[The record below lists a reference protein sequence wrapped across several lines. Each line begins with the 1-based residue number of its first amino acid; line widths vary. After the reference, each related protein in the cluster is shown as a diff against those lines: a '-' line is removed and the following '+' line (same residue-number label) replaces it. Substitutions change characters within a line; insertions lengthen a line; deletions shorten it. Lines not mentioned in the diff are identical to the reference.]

1 MNLRLEMELML
12 RRYGLKLALILSL
25 LVSALIVTL
34 LRSVPLAT
42 TSATTSMVVEA
53 TDGSR
58 QLEIHHRAF
67 RTLLI
72 PRGEIEAR
80 QADLLETAA
89 RHGLTVGQLDYG
101 HENRVAGQ
109 FGLATLQLPLRG
121 SYPDLRA
128 FLAAMLAAHP
138 ALAVED
144 LAIQRDPMSSTGNGV
159 EARLKLAF
167 FTEATVE
174 SRR

>member
-1 MNLRLEMELML
+1 MNLRLELELML
-12 RRYGLKLALILSL
+12 RRYGLKLVLILTL
-25 LVSALIVTL
+25 LVSALLVTL
-34 LRSVPLAT
+34 LRSVPLAKT
-42 TSATTSMVVEA
+42 PVVVEA

-67 RTLLI
+67 RAVLV
-72 PRGEIEAR
+72 PHGEIEAR
-80 QADLLETAA
+80 QGDVLEIAA
-89 RHGLTVGQLDYG
+89 RHGLAVGQLDYG
-101 HENRVAGQ
+101 QENRVAGQ

-121 SYPDLRA
+121 SYADLRA

-144 LAIQRDPMSSTGNGV
+144 LTIQRDPMSPTGNGV

-167 FTEATVE
+167 FTEAPLE

>member
-1 MNLRLEMELML
+1 MNLRLELELML
-12 RRYGLKLALILSL
+12 RRYGLKLVLILTL

-42 TSATTSMVVEA
+42 TPVVVEA
-53 TDGSR
+53 IDGSR
-58 QLEIHHRAF
+58 QLEMHHRAF
-67 RTLLI
+67 RILLI

-89 RHGLTVGQLDYG
+89 RHGLVVGQLDYG
-101 HENRVAGQ
+101 QETRVAGQ

-144 LAIQRDPMSSTGNGV
+144 LAIQRDPMSPTGNGI

-167 FTEATVE
+167 FTEAPLE

>member
-1 MNLRLEMELML
+1 MNLRLELELML
-12 RRYGLKLALILSL
+12 RRYGFKRVLILTL
-25 LVSALIVTL
+25 LVSALLVTL
-34 LRSVPLAT
+34 LLSVPLAKT
-42 TSATTSMVVEA
+42 PVVVEA

-58 QLEIHHRAF
+58 QLEMHHRAF

-89 RHGLTVGQLDYG
+89 RHGLAVGQLDYA
-101 HENRVAGQ
+101 HENREAGQ

-121 SYPDLRA
+121 SYSDLRA

-144 LAIQRDPMSSTGNGV
+144 LTIQRDPMSPTGNGV

-167 FTEATVE
+167 FTEAPVA
-174 SRR
+174 SRK

>member
-1 MNLRLEMELML
+1 MNLRLELELML
-12 RRYGLKLALILSL
+12 RRYGLKLVLILTL

-42 TSATTSMVVEA
+42 TPVVVEA

-58 QLEIHHRAF
+58 QLEMHHRAF

-89 RHGLTVGQLDYG
+89 RHGLAVGQLDYG
-101 HENRVAGQ
+101 QENRVTGQ

-144 LAIQRDPMSSTGNGV
+144 LAIQRDPMSPTGNGI

-167 FTEATVE
+167 FTEAPLE

>member
-1 MNLRLEMELML
+1 MNLRLELELML
-12 RRYGLKLALILSL
+12 RRYGLKLALILIV
-25 LVSALIVTL
+25 LVSALLVTL
-34 LRSVPLAT
+34 LRSVPWAT
-42 TSATTSMVVEA
+42 TPVVVEA

-58 QLEIHHRAF
+58 QLEINHRAF
-67 RTLLI
+67 RTLLL
-72 PRGEIEAR
+72 PRGEIEVR

-101 HENRVAGQ
+101 QENRVAGQ

-144 LAIQRDPMSSTGNGV
+144 LAIQRDPMSPTGNGV

-167 FTEATVE
+167 FTEATTE